1 MIVAKGIE
9 LGNVF
14 SASGARGFFG
24 EGYWHHHIFQ
34 WLLPGF
40 DFCGSTFI
48 AKTITMHE
56 RMPNMNERGGNI
68 GNLPL
73 NRRTLKPIEWIPDC
87 IQVFLLKGEV
97 LNAVGLT
104 GLKAEDMF
112 RLGQWQHIGKTFGIS
127 FMALGKTR
135 EDRLEETLDFYKIFK
150 KYISRFSAPVF
161 LQINKSCPNAK
172 HDPAK
177 LTGDIVGELE
187 AKEGLEIPVG
197 IKINVLTPIESIKE
211 VAGSG
216 LCDFIEIPN
225 TLPYG
230 SFPGR
235 INWMKKCG
243 AKSPLEKYGGDGYS
257 GPENFQLAI
266 EWIREARKQGLDI
279 PIICG
284 GVSCQNDVLAAYKAG
299 ANAVAF
305 ARITMSP
312 FHAWKIKGIIKY
324 ANKIFGGD

>member
-1 MIVAKGIE
+1 MIKVKGIE

-14 SASGARGFFG
+14 TASGARGFFG

-40 DFCGSTFI
+40 DFYGSTFI
-48 AKTITMHE
+48 AKTVTMHE
-56 RMPNMNERGGNI
+56 RMPSMNERGGNM

-73 NRRTLKPIEWIPDC
+73 NHGTLKPIEWIPDC
-87 IQVFLLKGEV
+87 IHVSLLKGEV

-112 RLGQWQHIGKTFGIS
+112 RLGQWQQIGKTFGIS

-135 EDRLEETLDFYKIFK
+135 EDRLEETVDFYRIFK
-150 KYISRFSAPVF
+150 EYLPGFSAPVF
-161 LQINKSCPNAK
+161 LQINKSCPNAS

-177 LTGDIVGELE
+177 LTEDIIGELE
-187 AKEGLEIPVG
+187 VINGLDIPIG
-197 IKINVLTPIESIKE
+197 IKINVLTPIKSIRK
-211 VAGSG
+211 VANSG

-230 SFPGR
+230 KSCS
-235 INWMKKCG
+235 ISWMKKYG
-243 AKSPLEKYGGDGYS
+243 AKSPLRKYGGGGYS
-257 GPENFQLAI
+257 GPENFALAL
-266 EWIREARKQGLDI
+266 EWIYNARQRGIYI
-279 PIICG
+279 PIVCG
-284 GVSCQNDVLAAYKAG
+284 GVSCVQDVKTAKDCG
-299 ANAVAF
+299 ADAVAF

-312 FHAWKIKGIIKY
+312 FHAWKIRGIIKY
-324 ANKIFGGD
+324 ANEIFGGQ

>member
-1 MIVAKGIE
+1 MIKVRGIE

-14 SASGARGFFG
+14 TASGARGFFG

-40 DFCGSTFI
+40 DFYGSTFI
-48 AKTITMHE
+48 AKTVTMHE
-56 RMPNMNERGGNI
+56 RMPNMDERGGNM

-73 NRRTLKPIEWIPDC
+73 NHKTLKPIEWIPDC
-87 IQVFLLKGEV
+87 IHVSLLEGEV

-127 FMALGKTR
+127 FMALGITR
-135 EDRLEETLDFYKIFK
+135 EDRLEETLDFYRIFK
-150 KYISRFSAPVF
+150 EYLPGFSAPVF
-161 LQINKSCPNAK
+161 LQINKSCPNTS
-172 HDPAK
+172 HNPAK
-177 LTGDIVGELE
+177 LTEDIVGELE
-187 AKEGLEIPVG
+187 VINGLDIPIG
-197 IKINVLTPIESIKE
+197 IKINVLTPIKSIKE
-211 VAGSG
+211 VADSG

-230 SFPGR
+230 KSSS
-235 INWMKKCG
+235 ICWMKKYG
-243 AKSPLEKYGGDGYS
+243 AKSPLRKYGGGGYS
-257 GPENFQLAI
+257 GPENFRLAI
-266 EWIREARKQGLDI
+266 EWIWELRQRGIKI

-284 GVSCQNDVLAAYKAG
+284 GVSCKDDVELANIAG

-324 ANKIFGGD
+324 ANEIFGG